1 MLLGLLAGVALCVE
15 ARTQS
20 FYRFHI
26 EKIEILPAEPSP
38 ADDVRIEITGWLPT
52 PCDPGV
58 SFSDLNQSREDN
70 QTIFWA
76 TAITPV
82 PAPTIC
88 IQIVQPIFYSYQV
101 GKLAPG
107 NYSFILYASIGGN
120 NTCESEKTVL
130 ARKEFAVTR
139 LSELPQVSIE
149 VIPAQPAPTNDISV
163 QVTVIDRCE
172 FSFSELVFTQAQDVF
187 LATIESMGCSIT
199 PIELPP
205 TFTSTH
211 TYQLGK
217 LPLGEY
223 EFQLQLCPH
232 GLLESIID
240 ENKNRY
246 IDDDEILRA
255 INLWISG
262 VNVPGTS
269 QTIDDAAILRLIDM
283 WITQTNVGLS
293 CWLLDPQRFQV
304 TLAPSLER

>member
-1 MLLGLLAGVALCVE
+1 MLAGLLAGVALCVE

-70 QTIFWA
+70 QTTFWA

-88 IQIVQPIFYSYQV
+88 IQIAQPIFYSYQI

-139 LSELPQVSIE
+139 LSEPQVSIE
-149 VIPAQPAPTNDISV
+149 VIPAQPAPTDDISV

-172 FSFSELVFTQAQDVF
+172 FSLSELVFTQVQDIF
-187 LATIESMGCSIT
+187 LATIESMGCSII
-199 PIELPP
+199 PIEPP
-205 TFTSTH
+205 HTFTSSH
-211 TYQLGK
+211 TYHLGK
-217 LPLGEY
+217 LPAGEY
-223 EFQLQLCPH
+223 EFQLRWCAPH
-232 GLLESIID
+232 GSIGRIID
-240 ENKNRY
+240 KNKSCSL
-246 IDDDEILRA
+246 DDDEILWA
-255 INLWISG
+255 INLWTSG
-262 VNVPGTS
+262 ANVPGTS
-269 QTIDDAAILRLIDM
+269 QIIDDATILRLIDV
-283 WITQTNVGLS
+283 WITQTMV
-293 CWLLDPQRFQV
+293 CCLLFHSQKFQV
-304 TLAPSLER
+304 TLAPSPER